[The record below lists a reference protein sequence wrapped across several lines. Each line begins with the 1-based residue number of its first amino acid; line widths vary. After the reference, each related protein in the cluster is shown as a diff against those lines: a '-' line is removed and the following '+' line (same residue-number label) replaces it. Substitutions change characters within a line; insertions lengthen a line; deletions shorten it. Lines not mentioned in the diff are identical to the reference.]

1 MKYSNFN
8 GTKTSGFVD
17 SIRVLK
23 AEINGVIIPIIEFVI
38 IIDTPTC
45 RASNYVRKRMCMEPR
60 VPSGDLKKYFAK
72 KVKVSVSGV
81 NVPIF
86 YESINNKHVQNG
98 VILKVEKLSI
108 ELIGDKPLTLKRRPG

>member
-1 MKYSNFN
+1 MEYSNFN

-17 SIRVLK
+17 SIRVID
-23 AEINGVIIPIIEFVI
+23 AEINGAIIPIIEFDI
-38 IIDTPTC
+38 IIDTPKC
-45 RASNYVRKRMCMEPR
+45 RANRYVRKRMFMEPR
-60 VPSGDLKKYFAK
+60 VLSGDLKKYFAK

-81 NVPIF
+81 NVPLF
-86 YESINNKHVQNG
+86 YESINNKHVRNG